1 MPEADKALFVNNS
14 NYAIPTDPNAAMPAT
29 GAGNGMTVQELRGA
43 DYDDPRWET
52 LLDNLTI
59 DEMADMIALGGYQT
73 APAASIGK
81 VATTDCD
88 GPAALNN
95 NFTEVGSVGFPAG
108 VMIACTWNEDLAR
121 SFGESIA
128 DMAEEMNVSGWY
140 APAMNIHRTPF
151 GGRNF
156 EYYSEDGLL
165 SGRIASSAAGA
176 ASGRG
181 VYPYHIQLLR

>member
-1 MPEADKALFVNNS
+1 M
-14 NYAIPTDPNAAMPAT
+14 
-29 GAGNGMTVQELRGA
+29 
-43 DYDDPRWET
+43 
-52 LLDNLTI
+52 
-59 DEMADMIALGGYQT
+59 
-73 APAASIGK
+73 
-81 VATTDCD
+81 
-88 GPAALNN
+88 
-95 NFTEVGSVGFPAG
+95 GFPAG

-121 SFGESIA
+121 SFGEGIA

-165 SGRIASSAAGA
+165 SGRIASSAADA

-181 VYPYHIQLLR
+181 VYPYHVQLLR